1 MYNTMSG
8 SMNNRSYQLW
18 LAICL
23 HWLTHD
29 NVSIYMHSVV
39 FWMRDDDKS
48 TKLKSAEMHM
58 SQTTSC
64 ICAL

>member
-29 NVSIYMHSVV
+29 NVPIYMDR
-39 FWMRDDDKS
+39 MREDDKS
-48 TKLKSAEMHM
+48 IKLKSTEMHM

-64 ICAL
+64 ICAM